1 MLILFPSSALRLAQ
15 QEHKPELSREMNRFW
30 RSLWERGYKKKWEHD
45 LGIMCKCV
53 SLSLHIHWFM
63 HCTVQYIFAWL
74 LQFTHALSGLYV
86 YPRWLSSSSASAIH
100 MSCVSSAMWQMPAK
114 ACREDSI
121 PVSVLTGHGTMG
133 LKASLGRI
141 CQWSVRTLG
150 TTVNTVALS
159 YPFRP
164 SFFLFFF
171 EGRPVVILAYLVL

>member
-1 MLILFPSSALRLAQ
+1 
-15 QEHKPELSREMNRFW
+15 MNRFW
-30 RSLWERGYKKKWEHD
+30 RSLCEHGYNKNREHD
-45 LGIMCKCV
+45 LGVCLCV
-53 SLSLHIHWFM
+53 SLSLHVHWFM

-74 LQFTHALSGLYV
+74 LQFAHALSGIYV
-86 YPRWLSSSSASAIH
+86 SPRWLSSSSASAIH

-121 PVSVLTGHGTMG
+121 RVSVLTGHGTMG

-164 SFFLFFF
+164 SCNFFF
-171 EGRPVVILAYLVL
+171 EGAPVVILAYLGL